1 MKLKSLTLTFF
12 TLCIATVA
20 TTKAASAATL
30 SVIADGLNNPRN
42 FDFAP
47 DGSIYLTESGSGGD
61 GKDGSCVPSYK
72 NYADPVKA
80 KAMEATIEYVLTEGQ
95 KISGELGY
103 IPLPQ
108 AVVEKVA
115 AAADQISPDYQI
127 SVSGSGSSASK

>member
-1 MKLKSLTLTFF
+1 MFR
-12 TLCIATVA
+12 
-20 TTKAASAATL
+20 
-30 SVIADGLNNPRN
+30 G
-42 FDFAP
+42 
-47 DGSIYLTESGSGGD
+47 
-61 GKDGSCVPSYK
+61 
-72 NYADPVKA
+72 
-80 KAMEATIEYVLTEGQ
+80 MEATIEYVLTEGQ